1 VRRSTAWVVGV
12 VVLAA
17 AGFAVASIASGS
29 SSVVA
34 QTTTG
39 TTGTTTGGSVTTS
52 TTTPPATQTVTVT
65 QTTTV
70 THTSPPAKVTICHR
84 ASAKKFVTIKVAAS
98 ALFAHFRHG
107 DLPGPCT
114 AAKIKQIK
122 KNLKAKAKRR

>member
-1 VRRSTAWVVGV
+1 MRRSTAWVVGV

-29 SSVVA
+29 SSILA

-39 TTGTTTGGSVTTS
+39 TTGTTGASVSAPTT
-52 TTTPPATQTVTVT
+52 TTTPPTTVTVT
-65 QTTTV
+65 TTTTV
-70 THTSPPAKVTICHR
+70 TRVTPPPKITICHR
-84 ASAKKFVTIKVAAS
+84 ASARRFVTIRVSAS
-98 ALFAHFRHG
+98 ALYGHFRHG

-122 KNLKAKAKRR
+122 KNLKAKGHR